1 MNSKHSLIDRA
12 SGGAYDFVFGSTNEE
27 NTQYINDGSGESKS
41 PINGLVI
48 QATNTITNIN
58 IPELNP
64 NYTLVY
70 ENLKTHW
77 QTYLKPKGVK
87 LPRFKGKLGF
97 SLTIL
102 AAHMGSFIHIDDIK
116 KTLQENNFKLTGTDP
131 VQVRHLS
138 TQSGWW
144 IEKEGK
150 YKHKLCSTQEPLP
163 GFIAQ
168 KRASKLDTNSWNA
181 LKHEYQNKCVNCGSK
196 ENEPLRWD
204 QTKITALQ
212 QGHMDPRKDL
222 TTNNC
227 IPQCGF
233 CNQAYKNKAIFNK
246 RGIVVDFLKSGF

>member
-1 MNSKHSLIDRA
+1 MRRCTKRWCLNTRCPPLRVYHNS
-12 SGGAYDFVFGSTNEE
+12 
-27 NTQYINDGSGESKS
+27 NDVIKS
-41 PINGLVI
+41 VRSFLVKGLRPFPPS
-48 QATNTITNIN
+48 A
-58 IPELNP
+58 PP
-64 NYTLVY
+64 R
-70 ENLKTHW
+70 
-77 QTYLKPKGVK
+77 TYLKPKGVK

-246 RGIVVDFLKSGF
+246 RGIVVDFLRSGF